1 MTKKLNFQNIILGK
15 LFLKNNINFNLK
27 GYLFEIIIIN
37 YVQSTSYLSL
47 NSKIDNNVFLQLRI
61 LKYDNDNCMSITVM
75 NKITIFEKKQ
85 IKLTNA

>member
-27 GYLFEIIIIN
+27 GYLFEIIIIS

>member
-1 MTKKLNFQNIILGK
+1 MTKKLNFQNIILEK
-15 LFLKNNINFNLK
+15 LFLKNNINFNFK

>member
-1 MTKKLNFQNIILGK
+1 MTKKLNFKNIILEK

>member
-1 MTKKLNFQNIILGK
+1 MTKKLNFQNIILEK

-75 NKITIFEKKQ
+75 NKVTIFEKKQ

>member
-37 YVQSTSYLSL
+37 YV
-47 NSKIDNNVFLQLRI
+47 
-61 LKYDNDNCMSITVM
+61 
-75 NKITIFEKKQ
+75 
-85 IKLTNA
+85 